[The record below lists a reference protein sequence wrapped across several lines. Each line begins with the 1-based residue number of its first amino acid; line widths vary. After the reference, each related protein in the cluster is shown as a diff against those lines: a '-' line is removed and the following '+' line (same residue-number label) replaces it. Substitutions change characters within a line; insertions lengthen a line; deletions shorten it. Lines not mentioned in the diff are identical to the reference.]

1 MAYYAGFLETVNT
14 RKTTVQIAN
23 IQMPAG
29 GDAFYKNFIESKIAV
44 DNCWT
49 AGLLDCWTAGRYLA
63 ACQAWVN
70 KNAKAWRL
78 VRLEPAH

>member
-14 RKTTVQIAN
+14 RKTTVQIAS

-29 GDAFYKNFIESKIAV
+29 DDAFYKNFIESKIAV

-49 AGLLDCWTAGRYLA
+49 AGLLDCWTAGLLEDILPLA
-63 ACQAWVN
+63 
-70 KNAKAWRL
+70 KL
-78 VRLEPAH
+78 G